1 MIAITHRF
9 KAGVLALDRVTT
21 QVAAWAACLALAL
34 AVCLACYQIFMRYVM
49 RQSTSWSEPILQM
62 AIIYMVYLG
71 AAVAF
76 RRGALVAIDILRES
90 ARGTLRR
97 IVDLFVFLACL
108 VLVLHMVW
116 YGWQMTVRAQ
126 FNVNPTLGISMSWAF
141 LAIPLGGFFAL
152 IAVIANY
159 LDPPAKDIDTGS

>member
-1 MIAITHRF
+1 MALARL
-9 KAGVLALDRVTT
+9 KAGFLALDRLTT
-21 QVAAWAACLALAL
+21 RAATLAACLALAL
-34 AVCLACYQIFMRYVM
+34 AVCLACYQIFMRYVL

-71 AAVAF
+71 VAVTF
-76 RRGALVAIDILRES
+76 RRGALVAIDLLRES
-90 ARGTLRR
+90 TRGLMRR
-97 IVDLFVFLACL
+97 AVDLLVFVACL
-108 VLVLHMVW
+108 VLVLHMAW

-141 LAIPLGGFFAL
+141 LAIPLGAVFAL

>member
-1 MIAITHRF
+1 MALARL
-9 KAGVLALDRVTT
+9 KAGFLALDRLTT
-21 QVAAWAACLALAL
+21 RAATLAACFALAL

-71 AAVAF
+71 VAVTF
-76 RRGALVAIDILRES
+76 RRGALIAIDILRES
-90 ARGTLRR
+90 ARGPLKRA
-97 IVDLFVFLACL
+97 VDLFVFVACL
-108 VLVLHMVW
+108 VLVLHMAW
-116 YGWQMTVRAQ
+116 YGWQMTQRAQ

-141 LAIPLGGFFAL
+141 LAIPLGAVFAL

-159 LDPPAKDIDTGS
+159 IDPPAKDIDTGA